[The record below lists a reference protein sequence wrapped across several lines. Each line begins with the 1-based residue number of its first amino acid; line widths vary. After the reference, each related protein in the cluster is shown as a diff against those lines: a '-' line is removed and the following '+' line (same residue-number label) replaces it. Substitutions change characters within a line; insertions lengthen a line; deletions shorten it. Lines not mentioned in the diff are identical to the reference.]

1 VLHPSKFEVEELVA
15 LQGVSLQCTQP
26 QLLEGLDNRIEAS
39 SGGNLG
45 AGALAR
51 SPSVVTMKSILP
63 KHTRAPRVQSMSWL
77 AIQSLMEATKCTKA
91 PT

>member
-45 AGALAR
+45 AGALA
-51 SPSVVTMKSILP
+51 SVVTMKSILP